1 MEKEEKRT
9 LPPQETMTGQWVWPC
24 RMLGCVYTAHHK
36 FPTFIRT
43 EVEARSNERYNL
55 RSVQALY
62 NLVSRASQFNKNQS
76 ETPCHEVTES
86 QVNVKSNTKEH
97 K

>member
-62 NLVSRASQFNKNQS
+62 NLVSN
-76 ETPCHEVTES
+76 E
-86 QVNVKSNTKEH
+86 QVNLTKISPKRH
-97 K
+97 VMR